1 MDMEGNSV
9 LGIDNVGLDFTDLD
23 FIMDE
28 NSQKILNGN
37 YSYNELTLA
46 G

>member
-1 MDMEGNSV
+1 MDLHTQMSPGDSV

-28 NSQKILNGN
+28 NSQKILNGD
-37 YSYNELTLA
+37 YIL
-46 G
+46 